1 MISAKHVKERVVDQ
15 ALLQLHVKL
24 VEDKVTFQ
32 CDKVH
37 LLHKKFV

>member
-1 MISAKHVKERVVDQ
+1 MISVKHVKERAVDL

-24 VEDKVTFQ
+24 VEDKVTFH
-32 CDKVH
+32 CDRDH